1 MKYCNLNPT
10 IYQTLCCPGCFKIY
24 PNHSTDFLICNY
36 RITARSK
43 TCNSPLFDQN
53 GHCIRQYS
61 MQSLQEWLKVFLQRR
76 KIEDLLQESVTYSNP
91 QPETCAH
98 LWDGSIWYT
107 FQDAEGRLFHQR
119 FGNLSFGIYVDWF
132 NPMGNKISGK
142 HHSVGAI
149 ILFCLS
155 LPVTVSHRYQ
165 LQNLFFVGITPG
177 PSEPTVLQI
186 NNVLLL
192 LVEEL
197 HTLWQ
202 KGIEI
207 KTPKYPRGLLVR
219 VALIAAVCDLPAI
232 RKLIGYA
239 SHSANKFCLFCY
251 LSRDNNQCLNYGSWE
266 VRTIDWHRE
275 EAQAWKDAT
284 THSQRDELLQK
295 FGVQWSILNE
305 LPYWNPI

>member
-1 MKYCNLNPT
+1 MQLPNNGSKQDLQLT
-10 IYQTLCCPGCFKIY
+10 II
-24 PNHSTDFLICNY
+24 
-36 RITARSK
+36 RSK
-43 TCNSPLFDQN
+43 RPLHSAILN
-53 GHCIRQYS
+53 AELTRVV
-61 MQSLQEWLKVFLQRR
+61 E
-76 KIEDLLQESVTYSNP
+76 
-91 QPETCAH
+91 
-98 LWDGSIWYT
+98 
-107 FQDAEGRLFHQR
+107 DAEGRLFHQR

>member
-1 MKYCNLNPT
+1 
-10 IYQTLCCPGCFKIY
+10 
-24 PNHSTDFLICNY
+24 
-36 RITARSK
+36 
-43 TCNSPLFDQN
+43 
-53 GHCIRQYS
+53 

-107 FQDAEGRLFHQR
+107 FQDAEGH
-119 FGNLSFGIYVDWF
+119 WF

-142 HHSVGAI
+142 HHSV
-149 ILFCLS
+149 
-155 LPVTVSHRYQ
+155 
-165 LQNLFFVGITPG
+165 
-177 PSEPTVLQI
+177 
-186 NNVLLL
+186 
-192 LVEEL
+192 
-197 HTLWQ
+197 
-202 KGIEI
+202 
-207 KTPKYPRGLLVR
+207 
-219 VALIAAVCDLPAI
+219 
-232 RKLIGYA
+232 
-239 SHSANKFCLFCY
+239 
-251 LSRDNNQCLNYGSWE
+251 